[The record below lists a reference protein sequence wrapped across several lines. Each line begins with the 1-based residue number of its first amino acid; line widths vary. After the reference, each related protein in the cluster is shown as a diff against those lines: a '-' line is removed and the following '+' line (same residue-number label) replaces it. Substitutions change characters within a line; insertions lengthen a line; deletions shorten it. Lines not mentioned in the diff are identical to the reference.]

1 MCDVLGTRC
10 RLAGADELQW
20 ISVDNAVYDDRK
32 YHPATN
38 LILIFLENG
47 SNINLHKVI
56 TSLVSH
62 ILLHVIYLEIVC
74 NKNTSMCYCATDKC
88 FKFVHQ
94 RLNCKQVNSTSRKVA
109 LKNRRTYV
117 TPGHASRTQQECM

>member
-1 MCDVLGTRC
+1 MY
-10 RLAGADELQW
+10 
-20 ISVDNAVYDDRK
+20 DNRK

-47 SNINLHKVI
+47 SNINLQNVI

-62 ILLHVIYLEIVC
+62 ILLYVIYLEIVC
-74 NKNTSMCYCATDKC
+74 NTNTSMCYCAMYNC
-88 FKFVHQ
+88 FKFIHQ
-94 RLNCKQVNSTSRKVA
+94 RLNCKQVNRTSRKVA

-117 TPGHASRTQQECM
+117 TPGHASRTQQECIWRLGKQKLCLTSHDIFFFGIQDTY